1 MYLSD
6 IKNKNF
12 KRGGEMKTWNESGMG
27 LVIAFLIL
35 FGMISFGQQFL

>member
-12 KRGGEMKTWNESGMG
+12 KRGEEMKTWRESGMEW
-27 LVIAFLIL
+27 VIAFLIL
-35 FGMISFGQQFL
+35 FGIISFGQQFL